1 MTADTPQPRAVA
13 PVRPDDSVRA
23 VLRSPRLLTREALA
37 GIVTTLALVPE
48 VISFSVIAGVDPMVS
63 LVASVVL
70 AVVMSLLGG
79 RPAMVTAAAGSVA
92 LVIAPLVRTHGVEY
106 VLPTVLLAGVIQIVF
121 GTAGLA
127 RLMRFIPRSVM
138 IGFVNALGILIF
150 VAQVPHLVDVPWIVY
165 PLFALTIA
173 IVVLLPRFTTV
184 VPAPLVAI
192 VVVTVIVV
200 AAGLTDVHTVG
211 DEGPMGGGLPGLTPW
226 LVPFSPETLGIILPT
241 ALSVAFVGLMET
253 LLTTK
258 LVDDITETPSHKGK
272 ESWALGVANIAAGA
286 YGGIAGCAMIG
297 QTVVNVKIGR
307 ARTRI
312 STLAAGLFLLL
323 LVTGLSSVMA
333 RIPMVALAAVMMVV
347 AITTVD
353 WHSVRPSTLRRMPV
367 PETLVMVVTV
377 GVVVATNNLAIGVAV
392 GVLLA
397 MVLFARRIAHVIRVE
412 RTVEPAAELAATAV
426 PDADGSARPRARVRY
441 DVVGP
446 LFFGSSND
454 LVEHFAYA
462 DDALLAESSGVA
474 GAHTHAE
481 SLEASG
487 VSTTAAPDGEEARRT
502 ARPEATVLVDLSR
515 ASVWDASSVAALDS
529 VETKFAAH
537 GLAVEFV
544 GLDERSG
551 SFHGRLTGQL
561 GG

>member
-1 MTADTPQPRAVA
+1 MPRAVA
-13 PVRPDDSVRA
+13 PGRPDDSVRA

-173 IVVLLPRFTTV
+173 IVVLLPRVTTV

-226 LVPFSPETLGIILPT
+226 LVPFSPETLGVILPT

-253 LLTTK
+253 LLTAK

-307 ARTRI
+307 ARTRV

-353 WHSVRPSTLRRMPV
+353 WHSVRPSTLKRMPV

-377 GVVVATNNLAIGVAV
+377 VVVVATNNLAVGVAV

-397 MVLFARRIAHVIRVE
+397 MVLFARRIAHVITVT
-412 RTVEPAAELAATAV
+412 RTVE
-426 PDADGSARPRARVRY
+426 GRVRY

-454 LVEHFAYA
+454 LVEHFSYA
-462 DDALLAESSGVA
+462 DDAAHAESAGVA
-474 GAHTHAE
+474 GAHTRAE
-481 SLEASG
+481 SLAEGELAD
-487 VSTTAAPDGEEARRT
+487 VTDAHARAEEARVT
-502 ARPEATVLVDLSR
+502 SRPEATVLVDLSR